1 MTKKLVLL
9 ACIAA
14 LAVGA
19 SAQTATSVSKS
30 HWPDAP
36 KSHAVTFQIQ
46 PPSLASSADMTLKV
60 GPNAPKFKAGTSAS
74 SADMTLKVGATANK
88 SRTTSIVKSADL
100 IQKYGPNALSKGA
113 RVGRK

>member
-19 SAQTATSVSKS
+19 SAQTATSISKI
-30 HWPDAP
+30 HWTDAP

-60 GPNAPKFKAGTSAS
+60 GPNAPRFKTGTSAS
-74 SADMTLKVGATANK
+74 SADMTLKVGPTANK

-100 IQKYGPNALSKGA
+100 IQKYGPNALAKGA
-113 RVGRK
+113 RAGKK